1 MGATNNENLGMENA
15 IPVATLQAI
24 KEAKD
29 LANEAIQR
37 VNEYADMIHDAST
50 RSIETSDGGITEL
63 AELVAD
69 LLERVDALEKKVG
82 E

>member
-29 LANEAIQR
+29 LANEAIR
-37 VNEYADMIHDAST
+37 KVNEYADMIHDQST
-50 RSIETSDGGITEL
+50 ASIETSDGGITEL

-69 LLERVDALEKKVG
+69 LLKRVEALEAQRK
-82 E
+82 